1 MKDENELIEKKE
13 SIFKR
18 IISRFKNIFT
28 KKNDSIEEIE
38 KQEKEESQELLTT
51 YDKEEMLEKL
61 SHMEFSKGPGYSNS
75 EKIDVE
81 AEKIRVRK
89 LYDDVR
95 NGLVDIE
102 SLSPTDL
109 IMVNKLLETE
119 VEITKKKLT

>member
-81 AEKIRVRK
+81 AEKNRVRK